1 VTALV
6 SVLTVLVVLMALLV
20 AGRLR
25 SHAEILRRLDGEGG
39 EAGGADGGLARRE
52 DAPARARGEEA
63 PDVVGTTLAG
73 EPVQVGLGGTPAL
86 LAFLTTGCSVCGELW
101 EGLRS
106 PPALPD
112 GMRVVVVA
120 KDASHESPSR
130 LARLAPPG
138 VRVVLS
144 SRTWELYRVPASPYF
159 VHVGPTGLVE
169 GEGVA
174 TTWDAVASLVA
185 DALLDAE
192 AGNGGRVRQLRGEEA
207 LEAAGVGPG
216 HPSLYGREDV

>member
-1 VTALV
+1 
-6 SVLTVLVVLMALLV
+6 
-20 AGRLR
+20 
-25 SHAEILRRLDGEGG
+25 
-39 EAGGADGGLARRE
+39 
-52 DAPARARGEEA
+52 
-63 PDVVGTTLAG
+63 
-73 EPVQVGLGGTPAL
+73 
-86 LAFLTTGCSVCGELW
+86 
-101 EGLRS
+101 
-106 PPALPD
+106 
-112 GMRVVVVA
+112 VVVA

>member
-20 AGRLR
+20 AGLLR

-52 DAPARARGEEA
+52 DAPARAGGEEA

-73 EPVQVGLGGTPAL
+73 EPVQAGLGGTPTL
-86 LAFLTTGCSVCGELW
+86 LAFLTSGCSVCGELW

-130 LARLAPPG
+130 LALLRPRRADG
-138 VRVVLS
+138 TGGGRGRGDDVGRGRVA
-144 SRTWELYRVPASPYF
+144 RRRRAARRRGGQRRASPSAARRGGARGRGSRPRPPEP
-159 VHVGPTGLVE
+159 VRP
-169 GEGVA
+169 
-174 TTWDAVASLVA
+174 
-185 DALLDAE
+185 
-192 AGNGGRVRQLRGEEA
+192 GGRVTA
-207 LEAAGVGPG
+207 IAWAGVALAVLAGLRSAWSP
-216 HPSLYGREDV
+216 